1 MIRSSP
7 VNKILVFVL
16 RSLTYG
22 EVIDSSC
29 SISEGTD
36 KWELLYEVLDTF
48 ETLDLLED
56 SLEKVALR

>member
-1 MIRSSP
+1 M
-7 VNKILVFVL
+7 FVP

-22 EVIDSSC
+22 EIIDSSC

-36 KWELLYEVLDTF
+36 KWELLYEALDTF
-48 ETLDLLED
+48 ETLNLLED

>member
-1 MIRSSP
+1 M
-7 VNKILVFVL
+7 FVP

-36 KWELLYEVLDTF
+36 KWELLYEALDTF

-56 SLEKVALR
+56 SLEKVTLR

>member
-1 MIRSSP
+1 MFVPRS
-7 VNKILVFVL
+7 F
-16 RSLTYG
+16 TYS

-36 KWELLYEVLDTF
+36 KWELLYEDLDTF

-56 SLEKVALR
+56 SLEKVTLR